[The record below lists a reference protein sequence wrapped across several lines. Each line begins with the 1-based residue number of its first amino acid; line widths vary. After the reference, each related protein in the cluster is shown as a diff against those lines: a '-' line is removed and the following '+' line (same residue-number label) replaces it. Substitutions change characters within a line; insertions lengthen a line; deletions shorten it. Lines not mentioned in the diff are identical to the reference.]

1 MLKKLV
7 LRQFRGG
14 NIIKNYTVPYLLIF
28 IMVGCVD
35 SRNPIPVLMRQSNDQ
50 GLTCKQLAMEYKANT
65 EVATRKIA
73 LNNEDDGHDVLLGLL
88 IWPGLA
94 DFKNADGLEGN
105 ALLDRNIWLMEL
117 AKGKNCDTLQ
127 YKPQPARYD

>member
-1 MLKKLV
+1 MLKRLV
-7 LRQFRGG
+7 LRQFRRG
-14 NIIKNYTVPYLLIF
+14 NILKNLTVPFLLIF
-28 IMVGCVD
+28 GMVGCVD
-35 SRNPIPVLMRQSNDQ
+35 SRNPIPVSMRQSNDQ
-50 GLTCKQLAMEYKANT
+50 GLTCKQLAMEHKANT
-65 EVATRKIA
+65 EVATQKIA
-73 LNNEDDGHDVLLGLL
+73 LNNKDDAHDVLLGLL

-117 AKGKNCDTLQ
+117 AKGQNCDTLQ